1 MQVQSLGQEDPLEKE
16 MATPVFLP
24 GKFHG
29 QKSLAVYSPWGRKE
43 SDILSTHTYK
53 HTHTHDLFSKATT
66 DGTAA
71 SLRLPPS

>member
-1 MQVQSLGQEDPLEKE
+1 MGSQRVRHSE
-16 MATPVFLP
+16 
-24 GKFHG
+24 H
-29 QKSLAVYSPWGRKE
+29 
-43 SDILSTHTYK
+43 THTHK